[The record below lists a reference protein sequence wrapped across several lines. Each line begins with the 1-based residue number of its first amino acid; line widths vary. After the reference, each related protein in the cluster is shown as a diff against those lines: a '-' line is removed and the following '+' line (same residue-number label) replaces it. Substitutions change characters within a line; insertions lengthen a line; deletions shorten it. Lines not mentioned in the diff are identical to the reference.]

1 MGETQHQVVERLSE
15 QQIISQIEQL
25 LELAKTEGLSG
36 YSQSPVD
43 GISAPGESLTQ
54 AAKPESDGYVRT
66 FKLIDRTTSETG
78 DITTIAGMT
87 MKSDK
92 HSGESQ
98 QPKAVAVWT
107 ALEVSKNSK
116 LKYSFTL
123 TISPDKPGI
132 EYACYHTED
141 PLSNRLDF
149 FGPETEKYSE
159 LLGVMQKD
167 IDTLTEGK

>member
-1 MGETQHQVVERLSE
+1 MGETQHQIVEQLNEE
-15 QQIISQIEQL
+15 QITSQIEQFL
-25 LELAKTEGLSG
+25 DMVKAEGHSG
-36 YSQSPVD
+36 YSQSPID
-43 GISAPGESLTQ
+43 RTSAKGAGMTERVNSE
-54 AAKPESDGYVRT
+54 ADGYSRT

-87 MKSDK
+87 MKPDK

-98 QPKAVAVWT
+98 QLKAAAVWT

-123 TISPDKPGI
+123 TIFTDKPGI
-132 EYACYHTED
+132 EYACYHADD

-167 IDTLTEGK
+167 IDTLMEGK